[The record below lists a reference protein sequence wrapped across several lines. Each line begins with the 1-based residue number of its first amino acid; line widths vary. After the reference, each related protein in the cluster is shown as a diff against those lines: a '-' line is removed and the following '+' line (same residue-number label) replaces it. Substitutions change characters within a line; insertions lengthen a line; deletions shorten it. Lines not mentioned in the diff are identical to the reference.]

1 MHNFQASLEELAT
14 QAEEDTNL
22 NNTELL
28 EKVIIL
34 GSTCQSLG
42 QLGSSNIPNFSCPG

>member
-1 MHNFQASLEELAT
+1 MRNFQASLEEVAT

-28 EKVIIL
+28 E
-34 GSTCQSLG
+34 SY
-42 QLGSSNIPNFSCPG
+42 NFG